1 MTSATG
7 RPPRPQVVLE
17 VVETIRLSPHLVRVR
32 LGGPGMVAFTTNGF
46 TDKYVKIIFAKPE
59 LGLVPPYDLDAL
71 REHLAPEDQ
80 PVRRTYTVRA
90 VDEQAGWVAIDF
102 VVHGDEGVAGPWAR
116 DAVPGDTLVF
126 SGPSGA
132 YAPDPTADWH
142 LFAGDESAQPAITA
156 ALQALPENAVGVA
169 LLEVYGADDEID
181 LGAPAGVRINWLHRG
196 DAPAGTSSVLADAV
210 TALPWRDGRV
220 HVFAHGERES
230 MKALRDIFYKVRGV
244 DRSQVSLSGYWAF
257 GRAEDKFQAE
267 KREPIGQ
274 I

>member
-1 MTSATG
+1 MTSANG

-17 VVETIRLSPHLVRVR
+17 VLDTRALSPHLVRVR
-32 LGGPGMVAFTTNGF
+32 LGGPGMAAFTTNGF

-59 LGLVPPYDLDAL
+59 LGLEPPYDLEAL
-71 REHLAPEDQ
+71 RQKLAPEDQ
-80 PVRRTYTVRA
+80 PVRRTYTVRE
-90 VDEQAGWVAIDF
+90 VDERAGWISIDF
-102 VVHGDEGVAGPWAR
+102 VVHGDEGIAGPWAR
-116 DAVPGDTLVF
+116 DAEPGDFLVF

-132 YAPDPTADWH
+132 YAPDPTVDWH

-156 ALQALPENAVGVA
+156 AVQALPESAVGVA
-169 LLEVYGADDEID
+169 LLEVYGVDDEID
-181 LGAPAGVRINWLHRG
+181 LGAPAGVQIRWLHRG
-196 DAPAGTSSVLADAV
+196 DVPAGTSSVLADAV
-210 TALPWRDGRV
+210 AALSWRDGRV

-230 MKALRDIFYKVRGV
+230 IKALRDIFYKHRGL
-244 DRSQVSLSGYWAF
+244 DRGQVSLSGYWAY